1 MRLRRLR
8 RLGILNS
15 TVDGLEERATLVHT
29 KDGSDEE
36 RKHKQQRIDDDD
48 ENNQSINSISEKT
61 ENNNEDDFAKN
72 NETRKLF
79 FVLFLNLNK
88 KCINEESTWVVE
100 CLDK

>member
-8 RLGILNS
+8 RLGILNPTADS
-15 TVDGLEERATLVHT
+15 LGGEERSTLVHT

-72 NETRKLF
+72 NETSKFEVLLFWLIFFRK
-79 FVLFLNLNK
+79 
-88 KCINEESTWVVE
+88 
-100 CLDK
+100 

>member
-15 TVDGLEERATLVHT
+15 TVDGLEERQTLVHT

-36 RKHKQQRIDDDD
+36 RKHKQQRIDDD
-48 ENNQSINSISEKT
+48 ENNHSISEKT

-72 NETRKLF
+72 NETRKLAAFCFSTF
-79 FVLFLNLNK
+79 FLVLIK
-88 KCINEESTWVVE
+88 SMNEKVRGW
-100 CLDK
+100 

>member
-8 RLGILNS
+8 RLGILNAA
-15 TVDGLEERATLVHT
+15 VDGLEERPTLVHT

-72 NETRKLF
+72 NETRKLACF
-79 FVLFLNLNK
+79 FGLILIEKVRG
-88 KCINEESTWVVE
+88 W
-100 CLDK
+100 